1 MPTVLSRP
9 RKAGNEAVIRQASVA
24 RWTIDRLSGRRSD
37 RADLAGVDSAK
48 ASFLAAMSHE
58 LRTPLNAIIGFAE
71 IMEAEVLGP
80 MPIAQYRDYVRDI
93 IQSGRTLLQTIEDV
107 LEISR
112 AEAGELSLNKREVDL
127 HRLID
132 EALGA
137 VAGLCRA
144 RGIRVKAHVP
154 DDTVVKVDP
163 PKMHRL
169 LGCLLSNAIKFSPD
183 GGTIDVDARLSRHR
197 EVNIRIEDH
206 GIGMNAVEIE
216 RAFEPFVQLEDKLSR
231 RFEGS
236 GLGLPLARL
245 LAELHGGQVK
255 LDSRPGIGTTATV
268 RLPAY
273 GAAGSD

>member
-163 PKMHRL
+163 PKMYRL